1 MLTARKRLQHK
12 RGLVPRTPG
21 TGEAPHKPRSP
32 RARSGTLPCHPTA
45 RPVPAGWSGD
55 SSAALGRF
63 GTPRAS
69 GCGPAHNTDRSARAR
84 RGRTASK
91 DGGSRQGPGHRP
103 AAPRSHGLPR
113 GTTVRPRQSS
123 AERPCPPATA
133 GPRDTRQAAGP
144 RQNVKDRSRCTHA
157 SRIHTCV
164 RTHTHGRFKGQAFA
178 HETRGQGC

>member
-1 MLTARKRLQHK
+1 M
-12 RGLVPRTPG
+12 GLFPG
-21 TGEAPHKPRSP
+21 PQGLERRPTSRDHPEPEAGRYLV
-32 RARSGTLPCHPTA
+32 TPTA